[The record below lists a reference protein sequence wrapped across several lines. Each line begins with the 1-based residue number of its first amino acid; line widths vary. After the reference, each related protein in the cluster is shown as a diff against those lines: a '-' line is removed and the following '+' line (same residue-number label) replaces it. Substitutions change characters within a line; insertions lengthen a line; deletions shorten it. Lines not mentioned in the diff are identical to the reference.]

1 MSSSVAVSRG
11 AEVAPWEW
19 KRRSQAA
26 GLHFLLTGTMLLIV
40 LVLVVSRWYPVSYRQ
55 LSGGWS
61 LLVIVLSVDLCLG
74 PLLTWAVFDVRKSRM
89 SLWRD
94 LSAVGLLQVAALF
107 YGLSVVAESR
117 PVALVFSVDRFILVA
132 AGDLRMQELPF
143 SPPDVRHVSWQG
155 PVLFATRESQADE
168 VLDSVS
174 LAFQGYDLAQ
184 RPSYWQPY
192 EQHKIKAWARA
203 RPIAEL
209 WSRHGMNREAFCN
222 QFKYVEC
229 KAAAASRYLP
239 LEAKAGDGAILLN
252 TGGSVLGVVSLVG
265 FD

>member
-1 MSSSVAVSRG
+1 M
-11 AEVAPWEW
+11 PWEW
-19 KRRSQAA
+19 RRRSCAA
-26 GLHFLLTGTMLLIV
+26 GLHLLLTGSMLLIV
-40 LVLVVSRWYPVSYRQ
+40 LVWVVSRWYPVSYRQ

-94 LSAVGLLQVAALF
+94 LSAVGLLQMAALL

-117 PVALVFSVDRFILVA
+117 PVALVFAVDRFTLVA
-132 AGDLRMQELPF
+132 AGDVRMQELPF
-143 SPPDVRHVSWQG
+143 SPPDVRHVSWRG
-155 PVLFATRESQADE
+155 PTLFATRESRPDE

-174 LAFQGYDLAQ
+174 LASQGYDLAQ
-184 RPSYWQPY
+184 RPGYWQPY
-192 EQHKIKAWARA
+192 EQHSIKAWARA
-203 RPIAEL
+203 RPIADL
-209 WSRHGMNREAFCN
+209 WSRHGMNRDAFCH
-222 QFKYVEC
+222 QFRNVSCE
-229 KAAAASRYLP
+229 AATASRYLP

-252 TGGSVLGVVSLVG
+252 AGGGVLGVVSLSG